1 MRLFFAID
9 LPDDLTE
16 TFANVQAEFEAAEG
30 LSFTDPEQAHVTM
43 KFLGEVDADAEGEYG
58 DTRLADVKL
67 AGAAAVDAYK
77 SGQQTE
83 PDGETGEAVAS
94 GPFEA
99 DVGGLGV
106 FPSPEYISVL
116 WTGVRDGAD
125 ELTRLHYALEA
136 ETTELGFDAEDHAF
150 TPHFTLARMNDP
162 RGKELIQDRLRDPG
176 PRVGRFEVSELKL
189 KRSELGPDGA
199 EHETIARFP
208 L

>member
-16 TFANVQAEFEAAEG
+16 AFATLQAEFEAAEG

-77 SGQQTE
+77 GGQQPE
-83 PDGETGEAVAS
+83 PAEETGESVAS
-94 GPFEA
+94 GPFETE
-99 DVGGLGV
+99 VGGIGV

-125 ELTRLHYALEA
+125 ELVRLHDALEA

-162 RGKELIQDRLRDPG
+162 RGKELIQDRLRDLG
-176 PRVGRFEVSELKL
+176 PTVGRFAVSELKL
-189 KRSELGPDGA
+189 KRSELSAAGS
-199 EHETIARFP
+199 EYETIARFP